1 MNKWDK
7 WEKGSGN
14 SDNYVNVSVTFEQG
28 SVTVLLRGP
37 CETDSHD
44 LSTPAVQP
52 CRSMMMLWTSVLIE
66 RG

>member
-14 SDNYVNVSVTFEQG
+14 NDDFVSACVIFEQR
-28 SVTVLLRGP
+28 SVTVLLKGP
-37 CETDSHD
+37 FESDRCG

-52 CRSMMMLWTSVLIE
+52 YRSIRML
-66 RG
+66 